1 MAELELE
8 NLLMIY
14 PFTKPG
20 RLLMRR
26 KARESLERER
36 QSPYTT
42 DEGVIALQ
50 KFSLCV
56 EHGEF
61 FVILGPSGCGKSTLL
76 RMIAGLESPVAGE
89 IRIDGQ
95 KVNTLPPEQR
105 DIAMVFQN
113 YSLYP
118 HLNVYDNLAFT
129 LKNQR
134 VPRDELDRRVRE
146 TAGTLYLTKLLDRR
160 PKELS
165 GGQQQRVAIG
175 RAVIRRPKLFLMDE
189 PFSNLDPTLR
199 VQMRQVIRHLH
210 KTLGT
215 TFIYVTHDQ
224 REALALGSRIAIMKD
239 GMLRQVGTPSQIFN
253 APVDRFV
260 AEFVGE
266 PKMNILE
273 DIPVQTGD
281 GRRFLHL
288 LNKDYSVPSSAPD
301 RLNVGFRPVHL
312 TRCSGGF
319 PARVVQAFQT
329 DGEILLTLDSPCG
342 MLQAVLPPDGPLP
355 VKGEELCFSLDNRY
369 LHFFDSNSGRTL
381 CK

>member
-1 MAELELE
+1 M
-8 NLLMIY
+8 
-14 PFTKPG
+14 
-20 RLLMRR
+20 
-26 KARESLERER
+26 
-36 QSPYTT
+36 
-42 DEGVIALQ
+42 
-50 KFSLCV
+50 
-56 EHGEF
+56 
-61 FVILGPSGCGKSTLL
+61 
-76 RMIAGLESPVAGE
+76 
-89 IRIDGQ
+89 
-95 KVNTLPPEQR
+95 
-105 DIAMVFQN
+105 
-113 YSLYP
+113 
-118 HLNVYDNLAFT
+118 
-129 LKNQR
+129 
-134 VPRDELDRRVRE
+134 RE

-175 RAVIRRPKLFLMDE
+175 RAVIRCPKLFLMDE

-369 LHFFDSNSGRTL
+369 LHFFDPNSGRTL